1 MRDLGLLMVFAAFLP
16 FCFWRPHIG
25 LLVWSCFGYLNPHRL
40 TWGFAYSFPFVAIA
54 AAATLAGLLV
64 GRERNMRLPI
74 TPTTIT
80 WALFV
85 FWMIVTTQF
94 ALNPESAANELSR
107 TIKIQL
113 MVLVTL
119 LIMHDKQRL
128 IWLAGVMAFSIAFYG
143 IKGGLFV
150 VATGGA
156 YLVWGPQGTFIEG
169 NNEIAF
175 ALLIVMPLM
184 YFFYTQAENK
194 WIKRLILGC
203 MLTSGFAIVG
213 SYSRG
218 ALLGGLA
225 MMGMLWIKSRHK
237 IALAIPAVFA
247 LILLVIFMPD
257 AWMDRMSTIQD
268 YDQDASAMGRINAWM
283 FAVNLANDHPFVG
296 GGYGTFTKPLFLKY
310 APNPLDHHD
319 AHSIFFEV
327 LGEHGYVGLFL
338 FLSMGVLTFFNGS
351 WVIRKCRGR
360 PDLQWASDLASM
372 SQVALTGY
380 VAGGLFLGLAYFDL
394 PYHLMAILVLLKA
407 YVRRERAATAALDQD
422 TPRAGF
428 RHAASTG

>member
-1 MRDLGLLMVFAAFLP
+1 MRDLVLLLVFAGFLP
-16 FCFWRPHIG
+16 FCFWRPYVG
-25 LLVWSCFGYLNPHRL
+25 LLVWSCLGYLNPHRL
-40 TWGFAYSFPFVAIA
+40 TWGFAYYFPFVAIS
-54 AAATLAGLLV
+54 AAATLAGLLAA
-64 GRERNMRLPI
+64 RERNMRLPV
-74 TPTTIT
+74 TATTIV
-80 WALFV
+80 WMLFV
-85 FWMIVTTQF
+85 FWMVLTTQF
-94 ALNPESAANELSR
+94 ALNPETASNELSR

-119 LIMHDKQRL
+119 LIMHDKKR
-128 IWLAGVMAFSIAFYG
+128 IMWLAGVMAFSIAFYG
-143 IKGGLFV
+143 VKGGLFV

-156 YLVWGPQGTFIEG
+156 YLVWGPEGTFIEG

-184 YFFYTQAENK
+184 YFFYMQAENK
-194 WIKRLILGC
+194 WVKRFILGC

-225 MMGMLWIKSRHK
+225 MMGMLWLKSRHK
-237 IALAIPAVFA
+237 VALAIPAVLA
-247 LILLVIFMPD
+247 LILLVIFMPE
-257 AWMDRMSTIQD
+257 AWMERMSTIQD
-268 YDQDASAMGRINAWM
+268 YNEDASAMGRINAWL
-283 FAVNLANDHPFVG
+283 FAVNLANDHPFMG

-338 FLSMGVLTFFNGS
+338 FLTMGVLTFFNGT

-407 YVRRERAATAALDQD
+407 YVRRERAAAAREQFV
-422 TPRAGF
+422 PRAGF
-428 RHAASTG
+428 RQVASPG